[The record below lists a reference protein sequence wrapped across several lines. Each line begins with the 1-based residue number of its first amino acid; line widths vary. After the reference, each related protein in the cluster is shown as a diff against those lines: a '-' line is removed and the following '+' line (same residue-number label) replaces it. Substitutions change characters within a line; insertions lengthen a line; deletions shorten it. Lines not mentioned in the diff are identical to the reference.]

1 MKILYTT
8 FKGKLFAFLVLCG
21 ILISCNSNTETK
33 DQNKTENKLSL
44 LATDRSFSDLSE
56 REGMKT
62 AFIEYLD
69 SNGVLLRPGQLP
81 VIGAQAIDY
90 LVQQSDFDYTMS
102 WDPRSAEVA
111 ASGDLGV
118 TYGIYIIKP
127 KHYDTLIYGNYVSTW
142 KKQLDGNWKLMLHS
156 ANEGLGQ

>member
-1 MKILYTT
+1 MKILLSN
-8 FKGKLFAFLVLCG
+8 FNGKQYVFPVLCCI
-21 ILISCNSNTETK
+21 ILSCNINTEK
-33 DQNKTENKLSL
+33 KVQDKTENKLSL
-44 LATDRSFSDLSE
+44 LATDRSFSNLSE
-56 REGMKT
+56 KEGMKV

-81 VIGAQAIDY
+81 VVGAQAIDY
-90 LVQQSDFDYTMS
+90 LVQQSDLDYTLS

-111 ASGDLGV
+111 ASGELGF

-142 KKQLDGNWKLMLHS
+142 KKQSDGNWKLMLHS

>member
-1 MKILYTT
+1 MKILHST
-8 FKGKLFAFLVLCG
+8 FKAKPFAFLFLCG
-21 ILISCNSNTETK
+21 ILISCHFNDESK
-33 DQNKTENKLSL
+33 VQDKTENKLSL

-56 REGMKT
+56 REGMKI

-142 KKQLDGNWKLMLHS
+142 KKQLDGKWKLMLHS